1 MPNAM
6 RADERKLAIPI
17 AYPGESISLDVALGG
32 LVQLL
37 EVREEVQLLEAYA
50 QRCLVVLA
58 LGTCAH
64 PFTG

>member
-37 EVREEVQLLEAYA
+37 EVREEV
-50 QRCLVVLA
+50 
-58 LGTCAH
+58 
-64 PFTG
+64 